1 MRTPSIFRASL
12 LLVAGLAGIVAC
24 AGNTEDSTNG
34 ASNDEAI
41 TSKAPLTGR
50 KCGTVDKTA
59 AERAQISA
67 EIDADRARKHKPDA
81 GAPADA
87 GASADAGT
95 GTATGIIEVPVWF
108 HVINKGS
115 GIANGDVPDS
125 QITDQVA
132 VLNKSYK
139 DSNMPFHFTL
149 AGTDRTKNTT
159 WYTVAPNTAA
169 QTAMKKALRK
179 GGPET
184 LNIYLANLGGGLL
197 GYSTFPSDYAS
208 NPKDDGCVILFSSLP
223 GGSAA
228 PFNLGGTVTHEVG
241 HWVGL
246 FHTFQDGCTNPN
258 DEVDD
263 TPAQAEPTSGCP
275 TTKPDTCKG
284 SQWPGADLIS
294 NYMDYSDDVCYTEFT
309 PGQVTRA
316 TGAVST
322 YREGN

>member
-24 AGNTEDSTNG
+24 AGNTEDSSNG
-34 ASNDEAI
+34 AAADEAI
-41 TSKAPLTGR
+41 TSKAAPLTGR
-50 KCGTVDKTA
+50 KCGTEEKTA
-59 AERAQISA
+59 GERAQINA
-67 EIDADRARKHKPDA
+67 EIDADRARKHAKDA
-81 GAPADA
+81 GAGTDA
-87 GASADAGT
+87 GGGGGT
-95 GTATGIIEVPVWF
+95 TTGITEVPVWF
-108 HVINKGS
+108 HVINNGT

-125 QITDQVA
+125 QITAQVS
-132 VLNKSYK
+132 VLNKSYS
-139 DSNMPFHFTL
+139 DSGMPFHFTL

-159 WYTVAPNTAA
+159 WYNVTPNTAA

-197 GYSTFPSDYAS
+197 GYSTFPSDYAG

-223 GGSAA
+223 GGSSA
-228 PFNLGGTVTHEVG
+228 PYDLGGTVTHEVG

-263 TPAQAEPTSGCP
+263 TPAQAQPTSGCP
-275 TTKPDTCKG
+275 TTKPDTCTG
-284 SQWPGADLIS
+284 PQWPGADLIS
-294 NYMDYSDDVCYTEFT
+294 NYMDYSDDICYTEFT
-309 PGQVTRA
+309 PGQVARA
-316 TGAVST
+316 KGAVST
-322 YREGN
+322 YRGGN

>member
-24 AGNTEDSTNG
+24 AGNTDEESNG
-34 ASNDEAI
+34 TDDIHA
-41 TSKAPLTGR
+41 TKTPLTGR
-50 KCGTVDKTA
+50 HCGTVEKTA
-59 AERAQISA
+59 SERQQIAA
-67 EIDADRARKHKPDA
+67 EIDADRARKHKKDA
-81 GAPADA
+81 GAPPAD
-87 GASADAGT
+87 GGSPDTDGGSTTAGT
-95 GTATGIIEVPVWF
+95 VEIPVWF

-125 QITDQVA
+125 QIADQID
-132 VLNKSYK
+132 VLNKSYS
-139 DSNMPFHFTL
+139 DSHMPFHFTL

-159 WYTVAPNTAA
+159 WYTVTPNTSA

-208 NPKDDGCVILFSSLP
+208 NPKDDGCVILFTSLP

-228 PFNLGGTVTHEVG
+228 PYNLGGTVTHEVG

-246 FHTFQDGCTNPN
+246 YHTFQDGCTNPN

-263 TPAQAEPTSGCP
+263 TPAQANPTSGCP
-275 TTKPDTCKG
+275 TTKPDTCTG

-309 PGQVTRA
+309 PGQVARA
-316 TGAVST
+316 VDAVHT